1 MQREYDIDRYN
12 INWKTHMNTLMLVY
26 IPMIEDFYWF
36 QVTAS
41 DLMVALT
48 ESFVVFKQAGLV
60 EDPTYVANGNEIV
73 IF

>member
-1 MQREYDIDRYN
+1 
-12 INWKTHMNTLMLVY
+12 MLVY

-73 IF
+73 FF